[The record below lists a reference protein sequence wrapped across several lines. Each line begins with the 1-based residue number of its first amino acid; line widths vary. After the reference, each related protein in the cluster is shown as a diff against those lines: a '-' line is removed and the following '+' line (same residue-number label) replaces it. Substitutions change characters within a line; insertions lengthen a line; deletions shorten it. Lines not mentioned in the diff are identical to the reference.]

1 MYHKQSFVHAQE
13 DTREHT
19 LQGVSKSPDGLC
31 VIDKYTYLHMFV
43 LNSLEGKNKC
53 SWYYCFRCCKF
64 LHSDRD
70 CWWHRYALDYNH
82 YKLYSAHSQV
92 DKTVDNLLKNW
103 IELAVKLDCG
113 YHTWTVLSGKTV
125 STCAHVVNIIAGT
138 NNTGSSVLTRVT
150 SDADMYRVAPTAV
163 RVDPISHWTTDDAD

>member
-1 MYHKQSFVHAQE
+1 MPKR
-13 DTREHT
+13 TRENT
-19 LQGVSKSPDGLC
+19 LCRGSVRVQMGYVWY
-31 VIDKYTYLHMFV
+31 INIYTYLHMFV
-43 LNSLEGKNKC
+43 LNSLEGTNKC

-92 DKTVDNLLKNW
+92 DKTVDNLILKNW
-103 IELAVKLDCG
+103 IELVVKLDCG